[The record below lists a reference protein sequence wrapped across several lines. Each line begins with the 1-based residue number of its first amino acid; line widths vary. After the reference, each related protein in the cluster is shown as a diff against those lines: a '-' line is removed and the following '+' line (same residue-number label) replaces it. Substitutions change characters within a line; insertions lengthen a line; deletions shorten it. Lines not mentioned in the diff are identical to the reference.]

1 MTPDSP
7 TPFLLRNLKSKLI
20 AFLLALVTWYV
31 VHGAISHEYEL
42 VNVPVTVSLTP
53 GWAVLERS
61 AESVSIRFRGS
72 REDIRELNSEDVQ
85 VIMDLRG
92 AEQQGE
98 REIILQPQDV
108 KAPGNARPLSFRPS
122 SLVFTLD
129 VEEEKIV
136 AVKSD
141 LVGELP
147 PGIEMESLKTEP
159 ATVRLVGPK
168 TLLAA
173 VKEVRTQPLD
183 LNTRLVSFEER
194 VDIVPPE
201 LGGEIRV
208 DPRKVTV
215 GMKLI
220 QRSAQLDVQELP
232 VRALFRTGV
241 SPQIS
246 FDPGVVDVILSGQ
259 PEVLNKVQKQSILAY
274 VDCSSIGVAGE
285 YELPVRIDVPPRVS
299 VSEVK
304 PAVIKVRVENL

>member
-1 MTPDSP
+1 MSQASP
-7 TPFLLRNLKSKLI
+7 TPFLLRNLRSKLI
-20 AFLLALVTWYV
+20 AFLLAAVTWYV

-42 VNVPVTVSLTP
+42 VNVPVAVSLTP

-72 REDIRELNSEDVQ
+72 REDIRELNSGDVQ

-98 REIILQPQDV
+98 RELILQPQDV

-122 SLVFTLD
+122 TMVFTLD
-129 VEEEKIV
+129 VEEEKLV

-147 PGIEMESLKTEP
+147 PGIEMESVRTEP

-168 TLLAA
+168 TLLAG
-173 VKEVRTQPLD
+173 VTEVRTQPLD
-183 LNTRLVSFEER
+183 LDTRLVSFKER
-194 VDIVPPE
+194 IDIVPPE
-201 LGGEIRV
+201 LGGEIRI
-208 DPRKVTV
+208 DPGKVNV
-215 GMKLI
+215 SMKLV
-220 QRSAQLDVQELP
+220 QRSAELDVKELP
-232 VRALFRTGV
+232 VRALFRAGTN
-241 SPQIS
+241 PQIS

-274 VDCSSIGVAGE
+274 VDCSSIEVAAE
-285 YELPVRIDVPPRVS
+285 YDLQVRVDAPPRVS
-299 VSEVK
+299 ISEVS
-304 PAVIKVRVENL
+304 PAVIKVRVDNL

>member
-1 MTPDSP
+1 MSQVLDA
-7 TPFLLRNLKSKLI
+7 PFLLRNLKAKLI
-20 AFLLALVTWYV
+20 AFLLAVVTWYV

-85 VIMDLRG
+85 VIVDLRG

-98 REIILQPQDV
+98 RQVILQPQDV

-122 SLVFTLD
+122 TLIFTLD

-147 PGIEMESLKTEP
+147 PGIEMESVKTEP

-168 TLLAA
+168 TLLAE
-173 VKEVRTQPLD
+173 VNEVRTKPLD
-183 LNTRLVSFEER
+183 LDARLVSFEER
-194 VDIVPPE
+194 VDIVPTE
-201 LGGEIRV
+201 LGSEIRI
-208 DPRKVTV
+208 DPGKVTV
-215 GMKLI
+215 GMKLV
-220 QRSAQLDVQELP
+220 QRSAELDVKELP
-232 VRALFRTGV
+232 VRALFRAGAN
-241 SPQIS
+241 PQIS
-246 FDPGVVDVILSGQ
+246 FDPGIVDVVLSGQ
-259 PEVLNKVQKQSILAY
+259 PEVLNKIQTKSLLAY
-274 VDCSSIGVAGE
+274 VDCSSIETAAE
-285 YELPVRIDVPPRVS
+285 YELPVRIDVPPRIS
-299 VSEVK
+299 VSEVR
-304 PAVIKVRVENL
+304 PAVIKVRVDTL

>member
-1 MTPDSP
+1 MLAYQTAY
-7 TPFLLRNLKSKLI
+7 LK
-20 AFLLALVTWYV
+20 AHY
-31 VHGAISHEYEL
+31 
-42 VNVPVTVSLTP
+42 PV
-53 GWAVLERS
+53 E
-61 AESVSIRFRGS
+61 
-72 REDIRELNSEDVQ
+72 
-85 VIMDLRG
+85 
-92 AEQQGE
+92 
-98 REIILQPQDV
+98 
-108 KAPGNARPLSFRPS
+108 
-122 SLVFTLD
+122 
-129 VEEEKIV
+129 
-136 AVKSD
+136 
-141 LVGELP
+141 
-147 PGIEMESLKTEP
+147 
-159 ATVRLVGPK
+159 
-168 TLLAA
+168 LLAA
-173 VKEVRTQPLD
+173 SMTLD
-183 LNTRLVSFEER
+183 LGNTDKLQGFRREAQRMS